1 MTNSK
6 KKKKKDKRKMLKIVE
21 FMWIITHNSQHE
33 TLLHVTMIKGK
44 CKIKQKQSKQKD
56 ESRRISIK
64 TQMPF
69 KYIQKR
75 IISSQNSV
83 VKVY

>member
-1 MTNSK
+1 MKIAGRHSIFPTDLIKSPISYVDKFSKMTNSK

-44 CKIKQKQSKQKD
+44 CKIKQKQSK
-56 ESRRISIK
+56 
-64 TQMPF
+64 
-69 KYIQKR
+69 
-75 IISSQNSV
+75 
-83 VKVY
+83 